1 VSRVILF
8 EIEDVGEVEGEGEDE
23 GLSFAI
29 GRTMAD

>member
-1 VSRVILF
+1 LVEV
-8 EIEDVGEVEGEGEDE
+8 EDVGEVEGEGE

>member
-1 VSRVILF
+1 LVEV
-8 EIEDVGEVEGEGEDE
+8 EDVGEVEGEGEGE